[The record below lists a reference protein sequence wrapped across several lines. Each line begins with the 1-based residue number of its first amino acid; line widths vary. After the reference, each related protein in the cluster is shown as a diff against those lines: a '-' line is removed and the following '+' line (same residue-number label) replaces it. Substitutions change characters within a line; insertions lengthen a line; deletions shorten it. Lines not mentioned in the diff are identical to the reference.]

1 MHLLRFPSHLGHHRP
16 LSRVPC
22 AVQVVLISHLFYTW
36 YQQYICANPNLP
48 VHPISPFSPLVHM
61 FFSLHLCLCFCFVN
75 KIVYTN
81 FFFQIPHMYVNIYF
95 SLSDLLCSII
105 GSRFIH
111 LIRTNS
117 NVFFFIAEQYS
128 IVMYVPHL
136 LCPSLCQW
144 TFRLLPCPGYYKQ
157 CCSKLWGACIFWNYD
172 FIWIYAQEWDCWIIW
187 QLYFQ
192 FLKEHPN
199 CFSQWLYQFI
209 ETFPP
214 TVQEGSFFS
223 TLSTTFIAYRF
234 F

>member
-1 MHLLRFPSHLGHHRP
+1 MFPCS
-16 LSRVPC
+16 
-22 AVQVVLISHLFYTW
+22 
-36 YQQYICANPNLP
+36 
-48 VHPISPFSPLVHM
+48 
-61 FFSLHLCLCFCFVN
+61 SLHLSHLSFLPHPVSLSLFSVSASPLLLCKQVHQYRLSRFH
-75 KIVYTN
+75 VYALL
-81 FFFQIPHMYVNIYF
+81 YDVCF
-95 SLSDLLCSII
+95 SLSDRLHSII

-128 IVMYVPHL
+128 VVMYVPHL

-144 TFRLLPCPGYYKQ
+144 TFRLLPYPGYYKQ

-209 ETFPP
+209 ETFPL

-223 TLSTTFIAYRF
+223 ALSTTFIAYRF